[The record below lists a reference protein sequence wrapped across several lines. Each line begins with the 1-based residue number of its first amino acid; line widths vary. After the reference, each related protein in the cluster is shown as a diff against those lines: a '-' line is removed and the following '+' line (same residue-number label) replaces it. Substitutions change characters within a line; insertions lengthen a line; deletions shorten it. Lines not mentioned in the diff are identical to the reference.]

1 MPVNMETSFVVRA
14 ISLYRYRLF
23 CSTKSRYKVPN
34 VYAAERTRDV
44 GTDDEHRLR

>member
-14 ISLYRYRLF
+14 ISLYRLF